1 MKLTIAEA
9 PASLSRVKESTR
21 PALRVALVQTKWHQ
35 DSAEHESVLL
45 DGISQAAKAGA
56 KIVFLQELSLSRY
69 PADAKPV
76 GVPS

>member
-35 DSAEHESVLL
+35 DAAEHERVLL
-45 DGISQAAKAGA
+45 DGISNCR
-56 KIVFLQELSLSRY
+56 S
-69 PADAKPV
+69 
-76 GVPS
+76 